1 MLLSY
6 HELHELIEQGVIT
19 ADPANVNGASID
31 VTLHEDILVEKYQA
45 GDARPIID
53 LMEKQAPEMVPTK
66 VHQTGFLLHPH
77 QFILASTNE
86 VFNLP
91 NDIAGDFKIKS
102 SGARAG
108 LNNLLATW
116 CDPFWSNSRLTLEL
130 MNCLQHHV
138 LRLRPNMKI
147 GQMKFYR
154 VKPVPY
160 EHSYA
165 VKGRYNDTLTVT
177 GSKGV

>member
-31 VTLHEDILVEKYQA
+31 VTLHEDILVEQYYS
-45 GDARPIID
+45 GEHRPIIN

-66 VHQTGFLLHPH
+66 MHTTGFLLYPH

-91 NDIAGDFKIKS
+91 NDIVCEFKLKS

-108 LNNLLATW
+108 LNNMLATY
-116 CDPFWSNSRLTLEL
+116 CDPEWSNSRLTLEL
-130 MNCLQHHV
+130 MNCLQHHI

-147 GQMKFYR
+147 GQMIFYR
-154 VKPVPY
+154 VKPVPH

>member
-6 HELHELIEQGVIT
+6 HELMELIEQKVIT
-19 ADPANVNGASID
+19 ANPANVNGASID
-31 VTLHEDILVEKYQA
+31 VTLHEDLLIEKYQA
-45 GDARPIID
+45 GEVVID
-53 LMEKQAPEMVPTK
+53 LSEKQAPEMVPIK
-66 VHQTGFLLHPH
+66 LLPTGFLLHPG

-86 VFNLP
+86 IFNLP
-91 NDIAGDFKIKS
+91 NDIVCEFKLKS

-108 LNNLLATW
+108 LNNMLATY
-116 CDPFWSNSRLTLEL
+116 CDPLWSNSRLTLEL
-130 MNCLQHHV
+130 MNCLQYHI

-147 GQMKFYR
+147 GQMIFYR
-154 VKPVPY
+154 VKPVPH

>member
-19 ADPANVNGASID
+19 ANPANVNGASID
-31 VTLHEDILVEKYQA
+31 VTLHEDILVEKYYSSEQ
-45 GDARPIID
+45 RPIID
-53 LMEKQAPEMVPTK
+53 LVEKQSPDMTPLKIHHA
-66 VHQTGFLLHPH
+66 GFLLHPN
-77 QFILASTNE
+77 QFVLASTNE

-91 NDIAGDFKIKS
+91 NDIVCEFKLKS

-108 LNNLLATW
+108 LNNMLATW
-116 CDPFWSNSRLTLEL
+116 CDPAWSNARLTLEL
-130 MNCLQHHV
+130 CNSLQHHV

-147 GQMKFYR
+147 GQMIFYR
-154 VKPVPY
+154 VKPVPH